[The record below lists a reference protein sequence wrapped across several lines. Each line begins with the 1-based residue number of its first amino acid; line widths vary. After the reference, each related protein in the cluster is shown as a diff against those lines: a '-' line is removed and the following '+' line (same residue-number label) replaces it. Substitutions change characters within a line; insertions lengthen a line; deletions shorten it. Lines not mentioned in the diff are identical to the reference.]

1 MNEFDIERDLMQ
13 GDAQILI
20 DIAGYDEFEESST
33 MAITRIGE
41 ITAARAQ
48 RIRDGLL
55 ERAAMSLLKYT
66 ALATAQGKLE
76 TDIVEMHG
84 YAVKQLLDLAGKD
97 LNLSNQVVDSLER
110 AVVKRTRVR
119 DVA

>member
-1 MNEFDIERDLMQ
+1 MQ

-66 ALATAQGKLE
+66 ALATAHGKLE
-76 TDIVEMHG
+76 TDIVEMHA

-110 AVVKRTRVR
+110 AVVTRTRGR